1 MAIVSHARYRT
12 DKRTDGVCYTFVRN
26 ATGMVRR
33 ARSEEFEN
41 RMGLLRS
48 VVDTVIGNMTP
59 EERVEAIR
67 EVAAQAITLMTPDE
81 RKGLA
86 NAIVAELIGSM
97 TSDERRDIAARI
109 VPETISAGE
118 N

>member
-1 MAIVSHARYRT
+1 MAIVSHAQHRT

-26 ATGMVRR
+26 ATGSVRR
-33 ARSEEFEN
+33 VRSEEFEN

-67 EVAAQAITLMTPDE
+67 EVAAQAINLMTPDE
-81 RKGLA
+81 RKDLA
-86 NAIVAELIGSM
+86 NTIFAELTRSM
-97 TSDERRDIAARI
+97 TTDERRDIAARLDA
-109 VPETISAGE
+109 ETAPAGE